1 MSFRFFTRKK
11 LFPGITLNM
20 SKSGPSLSFG
30 PRGLKHTIGPR
41 GSRSTVGLPGSGLH
55 YSVQHGKSRRKKV
68 EQSSSVSPALEALP
82 PESYRIDPATA
93 SAKRDRDFL
102 RAVVAYQSG
111 QPVAAL
117 ELLSEIE
124 TSADAYWLAGVIE
137 LRDENW
143 LSAAEHFEDALKDE
157 GSLGEL
163 CARNNVAIEIAYS
176 ITPEVTAHIGPD
188 PRSTRLALAEAYQG
202 AGELSAA
209 LQILKSMIKT
219 HSSDL
224 IIALSLAEISFE
236 ADDGRKMKMAD
247 LVKILEETDAVEGL
261 NWARD
266 FNRARALTRIDGF
279 KEAIDAYTSAMSDDD
294 IPDDMLKLAWYEKA
308 LTFIEAGDRTRGR
321 QELSSLYA
329 YDKTFADVEQR
340 LRSRG

>member
-1 MSFRFFTRKK
+1 LCLRFFTLIK
-11 LFPGITLNM
+11 LFPGITINM